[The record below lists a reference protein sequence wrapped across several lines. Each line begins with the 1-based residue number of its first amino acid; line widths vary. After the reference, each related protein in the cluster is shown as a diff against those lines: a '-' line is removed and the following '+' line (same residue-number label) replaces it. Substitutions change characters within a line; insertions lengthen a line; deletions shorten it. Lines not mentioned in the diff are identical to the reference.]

1 MSKLISLMLIF
12 SIHVN
17 TYASMCD
24 LNFKPAVDVNY
35 KEDFKLASRI
45 NFYENSI
52 SVVRRLKMRRTYL
65 EINEVKGTYDRWFK
79 NFKEVES
86 HIFKGSTDLAVY
98 RLRKPYRN
106 VHVSTSKIEEYEQVI
121 KKLRSNKDKMDVTLL
136 DDLDLSKTLKLDISS
151 RINSRSYE
159 RVNKYLHSKLRK
171 EYRRLG
177 GYFDEFTYYETRLNK
192 LSTSAECK
200 ADCKEILGKLKKELR
215 VTKSAEEVRLLFN
228 SSPDAIVVARKK
240 EFFNETFKYVRKII
254 SRIDFT
260 KSLFQALKY
269 RGIFEKSKVI
279 RLFRGSYDRKAR
291 NLHRSIVDK
300 ISLADLTAKQRV
312 DLVKRELVTYTD
324 ESLLVNFSRMDDY
337 YPKKA
342 WNEIKDY
349 ASKSKDLE
357 FYNLIQ
363 NSEAIGKRLGRI
375 GAYNIGSIIKK
386 AAIVVGLGVAVVYL
400 LGSDSEVDIIEVD
413 DIDSPGVPPASQVDS
428 TVDDD
433 DTETQTIQLKYNSQ
447 EESDFYN
454 FFKEVVDEIDQATVN
469 Q

>member
-1 MSKLISLMLIF
+1 MSLVLIF
-12 SIHVN
+12 SIHIN

-52 SVVRRLKMRRTYL
+52 AVVRRLKTRRTYL
-65 EINEVKGTYDRWFK
+65 EINEVKATYDRWFK
-79 NFKEVES
+79 NFKEVEA

-106 VHVSTSKIEEYEQVI
+106 IHASTTKIQEYEQII
-121 KKLRSNKDKMDVTLL
+121 KKLRSNKDELDVTLL
-136 DDLDLSKTLKLDISS
+136 DDLNLSQTLKLNVSS
-151 RINSRSYE
+151 KIKSSDYS

-177 GYFDEFTYYETRLNK
+177 GFFDEFTYYETSLNK
-192 LSTSAECK
+192 LSASVECK
-200 ADCKEILGKLKKELR
+200 AECKEILGKLKKELR

-240 EFFNETFKYVRKII
+240 EFFNETFNFVRKII
-254 SRIDFT
+254 SKIDFT

-269 RGIFEKSKVI
+269 KGIFEKSKLV

-300 ISLADLTAKQRV
+300 ISLADLTAKQRA
-312 DLVKRELVTYTD
+312 DLVKKELVTYTD

-363 NSEAIGKRLGRI
+363 NAEAIGKRLGRI
-375 GAYNIGSIIKK
+375 GAFNIGPIIKK
-386 AAIVVGLGVAVVYL
+386 AAIVIGLGAAVVYL
-400 LGSDSEVDIIEVD
+400 LGSDSEVDILEVD
-413 DIDSPGVPPASQVDS
+413 DLDLPEQPATQSDSSDQDA
-428 TVDDD
+428 DD
-433 DTETQTIQLKYNSQ
+433 DTETQTIQLKYNSS
-447 EESDFYN
+447 EEADFYN
-454 FFKEVVDEIDQATVN
+454 FFKEVVDEIDQSGAS